1 MTIGSSTTTTYL
13 AHHTADG
20 LIEVPFTG
28 LDSLPNE
35 GWFWLDFETA
45 DPRVILEIGTALGF
59 DPLSIEDV
67 VTDMLPKL
75 DKYDHYRYL
84 VCHGLSFSEERIGT
98 TEYDMFLG
106 ERMVVTF
113 RPSEIYAVSRMRE
126 RIGATETAAINT
138 PAEFVA
144 LLLEAG
150 SRRFAGV
157 IESLDDLVEDLEVR
171 AMLADNAVI
180 GEAHA
185 LRRDVIVLRRV
196 FRPQR
201 DILARLSEDKSLA
214 ADARR
219 AFADVYD
226 HHFRFVESLESAQ
239 SLIGSIQETHRGA
252 IAARTNEVM
261 KVLTVFSAIML
272 PLTLVAGIWGMN
284 IRLPFADSP
293 NAFAIIVAGMSAVAV
308 GLWLYFASRG
318 FVGGIRLSRLPKA
331 VGLTIAHLA
340 APVLPKAIRPGLER
354 DTDDQ
359 VSP

>member
-1 MTIGSSTTTTYL
+1 MTIGSATPFL
-13 AHHTADG
+13 AHHTDG
-20 LIEVPFTG
+20 GLVEIPFTG
-28 LDSLPNE
+28 LDSLPSE
-35 GWFWLDFETA
+35 GWFWLDFETS
-45 DPRVILEIGTALGF
+45 DPGVILEVGTSLGF

-67 VTDMLPKL
+67 LTDMLPKL
-75 DKYDHYRYL
+75 DRFDHYRYL
-84 VCHGLSFSEERIGT
+84 VCHGLSFADDRIGT
-98 TEYDMFLG
+98 TEFDMFLG

-126 RIGATETAAINT
+126 RIGVSETAAINT

-150 SRRFAGV
+150 SRRFARV
-157 IESLDDLVEDLEVR
+157 IEALDDLLEDLEER
-171 AMLADNAVI
+171 AMRADNAVI

-201 DILARLSEDKSLA
+201 DMLGRLGEDTSLA
-214 ADARR
+214 SDARR

-252 IAARTNEVM
+252 IGARTNEVM

-272 PLTLVAGIWGMN
+272 PLTLVAGVWGMN
-284 IRLPFADSP
+284 VALPLADSP
-293 NAFAIIVAGMSAVAV
+293 NAFTMIVGGMAVVAV

-340 APVLPKAIRPGLER
+340 APVLPRAIRPGRER
-354 DTDDQ
+354 DADDQ